1 MVKSFT
7 GLGGITY
14 TAKNESDVKFKKL
27 SNGTIQ
33 IIGHNA
39 NVFLPKNEAS
49 KIQVS
54 LSNNLIIEDGEETII
69 NGKKF
74 ADEITIDQTSSSIS
88 YTAARKVS
96 KDGKPI
102 WSEDAIGG
110 DKIKVFGS
118 WNKIFARSGNN
129 VIIDKFAEHNKVE
142 AYDGCEIQDKGTLT
156 HNEITRKTYKTQE
169 QIKAERDKETQKYE
183 QEKLERLKKTVSAD
197 LMLGVLTR
205 KKGTFDNVEYFIFD
219 ADKYGEKN
227 KGKKL
232 NYGDIKSRYGLS
244 DGVLKKEN
252 GLRFLPHDMDK
263 RGDDINL
270 YYPGEIGSKTVKFRV
285 SELQKSGVV
294 E

>member
-7 GLGGITY
+7 GLGGINY

-54 LSNNLIIEDGEETII
+54 LSNNLTIEDGEETII

-74 ADEITIDQTSSSIS
+74 ADEITIDQTSNGIS

-102 WSEDAIGG
+102 WAEDAIGG
-110 DKIKVFGS
+110 DKINVFGER
-118 WNKIFARSGNN
+118 NKIFARSGNN
-129 VIIDKFAEHNKVE
+129 VLIEGEYNNVE
-142 AYDGCEIQDKGTLT
+142 AYDGCKITNKASHSEIS
-156 HNEITRKTYKTQE
+156 RKTYKTQE

-183 QEKLERLKKTVSAD
+183 QERLEKLKKTVSAD
-197 LMLGVLTR
+197 LMSGVLTR
-205 KKGTFDNVEYFIFD
+205 EKGTFDNVEYFIFN
-219 ADKYGEKN
+219 ADKYEEKN

-232 NYGDIKSRYGLS
+232 NYGDIKSRYGLP
-244 DGVLKKEN
+244 DGVLKNEN
-252 GLRFLPHDMDK
+252 GLRFLPYDMDK

-270 YYPGEIGSKTVKFRV
+270 YYPGEIGSKSVKFRV

-294 E
+294 K